1 MSKTLS
7 PPVTLTPELVAGALV
22 ASDLRWSYTKFQRCF
37 WREIWQASRRP
48 KQDLGRLVDR
58 LNVIL
63 KTGIVP
69 DASTNRSTA
78 GE

>member
-22 ASDLRWSYTKFQRCF
+22 ASDLGWGYTEFQRCF
-37 WREIWQASRRP
+37 WKEIWQASRRP
-48 KQDLGRLVDR
+48 KQDLGRLADR
-58 LNVIL
+58 LDVIL

-69 DASTNRSTA
+69 DASTDLSTA
-78 GE
+78 GA